1 LIDEPE
7 LRSSLKRLIV
17 ETLNLEGV
25 EPQSIADEQPLFG
38 TGLGLDSV
46 DALELMVAIEKQFGI
61 RIETG
66 ELDRSAFASV
76 AALASMVSSHVGQ
89 TKTLGGQ

>member
-1 LIDEPE
+1 MIEEPE

-38 TGLGLDSV
+38 SGRGLDSV

-76 AALASMVSSHVGQ
+76 AALARLVSSQMGQ
-89 TKTLGGQ
+89 TKTLGG

>member
-1 LIDEPE
+1 MVEEPAV
-7 LRSSLKRLIV
+7 RTRLKRLIV

-25 EPQSIADEQPLFG
+25 EPESIGDEQPLFG

-46 DALELMVAIEKQFGI
+46 DALELMVGIEKEFGI

-76 AALASMVSSHVGQ
+76 TALARMVVAHAGHP
-89 TKTLGGQ
+89 KALGG

>member
-38 TGLGLDSV
+38 SGLGLDSV

-76 AALASMVSSHVGQ
+76 AALARLVSSQMGQ
-89 TKTLGGQ
+89 TKTLGG

>member
-1 LIDEPE
+1 MIDGPE

-38 TGLGLDSV
+38 SGLGLDSV

-76 AALASMVSSHVGQ
+76 AALARLVSSQMGQ
-89 TKTLGGQ
+89 TKTLGG

>member
-1 LIDEPE
+1 MVDEPE

-38 TGLGLDSV
+38 SGLGLDSV
-46 DALELMVAIEKQFGI
+46 DALELMVAIEKRFGI

-76 AALASMVSSHVGQ
+76 AALARLVSSQMGQ
-89 TKTLGGQ
+89 TNTLGG